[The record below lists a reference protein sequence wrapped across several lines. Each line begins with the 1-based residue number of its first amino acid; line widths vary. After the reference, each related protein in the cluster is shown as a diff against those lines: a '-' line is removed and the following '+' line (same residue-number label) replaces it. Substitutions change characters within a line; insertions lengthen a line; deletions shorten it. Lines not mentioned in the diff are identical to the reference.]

1 MSERGKLIYKAG
13 KAAVIRY
20 TNKKPKEVD
29 LQLKAGET
37 SHELVAGAKGVD
49 SVDVEFDLV
58 DGQPK
63 QVRRPGEGFA
73 SNPPRANPARVSDP
87 PRGTRGNHQSVRG
100 VQPRQQ
106 SPRAPGHF
114 HNPYNFVPTPPRRI
128 DDPDLGDHAPAGH
141 DRYAPD
147 LVSGRISVR
156 MTAVTPV
163 LSLDTARGEA
173 HQGHHTY
180 DTRLGVDGRP
190 EIATTSIKG
199 ALRSAYEAVTNSRFG
214 IWSRAN
220 RQRLGYRM
228 EAREGL
234 GLVPARVENGRVA
247 LYLGTSSVGQNGP
260 AGPMYAAWL
269 PRYTARGPA
278 NQIGPNIST
287 GAIRDGAALPTHAA
301 LVTCW
306 IERKTHRPGRFEYWQ
321 VRQIG
326 GAQPRGG
333 TDSADVRQISGYVC
347 VTNQNINGKHD
358 ERVFFGRNGDH
369 ALTEALRAQWRGLI
383 RDYQNVHHD
392 ALANTGRNPTAYLGR
407 EPGQTAFSRHT
418 YDQSRHPS
426 GITQAEMEL
435 ADGTLCYAELSNG
448 QVLGLYPVMIARR
461 VYDLAPDDLLDSAH
475 RPARSTAELSPADR
489 VFGWVN
495 SSGTGAYRGQ
505 LRMSALRCVSEPAQ
519 AVRRFSTPV
528 PLAILGQPK
537 PAQGRFYVGDS
548 SGAAQPDGLTKR
560 QAGYSSGK
568 RLRGRKVYPHHAGL
582 PAGHWENPERD
593 RTQQVV
599 NGHHQEYRRPD
610 ARGRAQQDNQNRSI
624 KSWIAP
630 GAQFDVAIE
639 VVNLSQVE
647 IGALLWLLSLPA
659 DHYHRIG
666 GGKPLGFGSVRLE
679 LVSHELRTG
688 NDLRQHFMTFSGSSA
703 NASSAKLVGA
713 FQAAV
718 ANAYGNGTFTNVD
731 FIRAWLRSATG
742 HSDGLPTHY
751 PRLSTHEATAPSPEG
766 ESFRWFVE
774 NERNQ
779 KAGLADLAN
788 DSGLPHLINLKG
800 PDK

>member
-1 MSERGKLIYKAG
+1 MSERGKLIYKACR
-13 KAAVIRY
+13 AAVIRY
-20 TNKKPKEVD
+20 TNKKLKEVD
-29 LQLKAGET
+29 LQLKTGET
-37 SHELVAGAKGVD
+37 SHELVACAKGVD

-63 QVRRPGEGFA
+63 QVRRPGERFA
-73 SNPPRANPARVSDP
+73 SNPSRANPARVPDP
-87 PRGTRGNHQSVRG
+87 PRGTRGNHQPDRG
-100 VQPRQQ
+100 DQPRQQ
-106 SPRAPGHF
+106 SPRAPEHF

-269 PRYTARGPA
+269 PRYDVDRRQP
-278 NQIGPNIST
+278 NQSGPNISQD
-287 GAIRDGAALPTHAA
+287 AIRQRGELPAHGVP
-301 LVTCW
+301 LTCW
-306 IERKTHRPGRFEYWQ
+306 IEKVMHPRRGFVLWR

-326 GAQPRGG
+326 GARPPGPSE
-333 TDSADVRQISGYVC
+333 SAEVREESGYAC

-358 ERVFFGRNGDH
+358 ERLFFGRNGDH
-369 ALTEALRAQWRGLI
+369 TLTGALRDQWRGLI
-383 RDYQNVHHD
+383 HDYQNVHHD

-407 EPGQTAFSRHT
+407 EPGKTAFSRHT
-418 YDQSRHPS
+418 YGQDRHSS

-435 ADGTLCYAELSNG
+435 AEGTLCYAELSNG
-448 QVLGLYPVMIARR
+448 QVRGLYPVMIARR

-495 SSGTGAYRGQ
+495 SSGQGAYRGQ
-505 LRMSALRCVSEPAQ
+505 LRMSALRCVSDSAD
-519 AVRRFSTPV
+519 AVKRFATPV
-528 PLAILGQPK
+528 LLAILGQPK

-560 QAGYSSGK
+560 LAGYSSGK

-582 PAGHWENPERD
+582 PASHWENPERD

-610 ARGRAQQDNQNRSI
+610 AGGRAQPDNQSRSI

-630 GAQFDVAIE
+630 GAQFDLDIE

-647 IGALLWLLSLPA
+647 IGALLWLLSLPV

-666 GGKPLGFGSVRLE
+666 GGKPLGFGSVRLA

-688 NDLRQHFMTFSGSSA
+688 DDLRQHFMTFSGSSA

-788 DSGLPHLINLKG
+788 DSGLPHLFERIR
-800 PDK
+800 